1 MLFMIKKEF
10 VEERRTGISTYI
22 NQNKRA
28 DVFELANFF
37 HVTEVTIRRDL
48 ILLEQE
54 GKLIR
59 THGGAMSFQDRAIW
73 QTTNIMARLE
83 WATEEKERIAKYV
96 ASLVSDGESLF
107 IDGGSTALLIARAL
121 INHKRLLVVTNSP
134 TIAQTLVGNNDNK
147 VIITGGELE
156 KNTDSIL
163 GASCEESIKQYRTDK
178 AILGISGI
186 TIPDGLFAAI
196 PQEASV
202 KRLMASNAKYIILA
216 ADSSKIGTTAFA
228 YVSDL
233 NSPDLLVT
241 DSKIAPED
249 LTALKKFKINIV
261 TV

>member
-1 MLFMIKKEF
+1 MNKKEF
-10 VEERRTGISTYI
+10 VEERRAGISNNI

-28 DVFELANFF
+28 DVFELAKHFQ
-37 HVTEVTIRRDL
+37 VTEVTIRRDL

-59 THGGAMSFQDRAIW
+59 THGGAMSLQDRAIW

-83 WATEEKERIAKYV
+83 CATDEKERIAKYV
-96 ASLVSDGESLF
+96 ASLVKDGESLF
-107 IDGGSTALLIARAL
+107 IDGGRTALLIARAL
-121 INHKRLLVVTNSP
+121 LNHKRLLVVTNSP
-134 TIAQTLVGNNDNK
+134 TIAQTLVGINDNK

-186 TIPDGLFAAI
+186 IIPDGLFVAI

-216 ADSSKIGTTAFA
+216 TDSSKIGTTAFA
-228 YVSDL
+228 FVSDL
-233 NSPDLLVT
+233 NTPDLLVT
-241 DSKIAPED
+241 DTKITSDD
-249 LTALKKFKINIV
+249 LSALRKFKINIV